1 MRVTLARRV
10 IWLASAKGIAFALG
24 FALPLILVRSLSQTE
39 FGLYKQVFLLVN
51 TVITILPLGFA
62 MSAFYFLPRC
72 GREPGSVVFNI
83 VLFHS
88 MIGGLVGLVLLVYPG
103 LLEVIFGSHELVV
116 HAPGLALLV
125 FLAIATSVLEI
136 IAVANGEVAVAARLI
151 VVTFLAKTLLLLGAV
166 WLVPSIEALI
176 TAAALHYV
184 LQGAL
189 LFWYL
194 GTRFPRFWA
203 ARDWPM
209 LRAQMGYTLPLG
221 AAGMLSMAQLDL
233 HSYFVARSF
242 DAATFAIYAVG
253 CFQLPFLQIVNES
266 IGAVM
271 IPTVSRLQLENQPGE
286 IVQLVARMMR
296 KLAAL
301 YFPLYACL
309 LVTGREFVTVLF
321 TERYQASW
329 PIFAVNLTLIP
340 LCILTAACDPVL
352 RAYPAY
358 TSVLVRIRVALVA
371 VSVLGLWFVTA
382 QHWLLGAIVVM
393 VGVGLVDRLTV
404 SVMLARVLHVGWRDL
419 ALFRDVAKL
428 AAAAGL
434 AGLLAAGVRLVVA
447 EAGPLAVLAASSAV
461 LGIAYV
467 VSVRAL
473 GVPTVSERHAVRER
487 ALAMLLRVGLDRRT
501 VGVRSGLEP

>member
-1 MRVTLARRV
+1 
-10 IWLASAKGIAFALG
+10 
-24 FALPLILVRSLSQTE
+24 
-39 FGLYKQVFLLVN
+39 
-51 TVITILPLGFA
+51 VITILPPGFA

-428 AAAAGL
+428 AAAAGV

>member
-1 MRVTLARRV
+1 MHATLARRV
-10 IWLASAKGIAFALG
+10 IWLASAKALAFALG
-24 FALPLILVRSLSQTE
+24 FALPLVLVRSLSQTE

-51 TVITILPLGFA
+51 TAITILPLGFA

-72 GREPGSVVFNI
+72 GREPGRVVFNI

-88 MIGGLVGLVLLVYPG
+88 MIGGLAGMVLLVRPG

-136 IAVANGEVAVAARLI
+136 VAVANGEVALAARLI
-151 VVTFLAKTLLLLGAV
+151 VVSYLAKTLLLLGAM

-176 TAAALHYV
+176 AAAAVHFV

-194 GTRFPRFWA
+194 RSRFPRFWTA
-203 ARDWPM
+203 SDWPLM
-209 LRAQMGYTLPLG
+209 RAQLGYALPLG
-221 AAGMLSMAQLDL
+221 AAAMLSMAQLDL

-253 CFQLPFLQIVNES
+253 CFQLPFMQIVNES
-266 IGAVM
+266 VGAVM

-301 YFPLYACL
+301 YFPLYAFL

-340 LCILTAACDPVL
+340 LCMLTAACDPVL

-358 TSVLVRIRVALVA
+358 AAMLVRIRVALVA
-371 VSVLGLWFVTA
+371 MLVLGLWTVTA
-382 QHWLLGAIVVM
+382 RHWLLGAIVVM
-393 VGVGLVDRLTV
+393 VGVGLIDRLTV
-404 SVMLARVLHVGWRDL
+404 SVMLGRVLRVGWRDL

-447 EAGPLAVLAASSAV
+447 EAGPLAVLAASAAV
-461 LGIAYV
+461 LGVAYV
-467 VSVRAL
+467 VAVLML
-473 GVPTVSERHAVRER
+473 GVPTMGERHAVRER
-487 ALAMLLRVGLDRRT
+487 ALAMRLRVRLDRRT

>member
-51 TVITILPLGFA
+51 TAITILPLGFA

-221 AAGMLSMAQLDL
+221 AAGMLSMAQFDL

-428 AAAAGL
+428 AAAAGV

>member
-428 AAAAGL
+428 AAAAGV

>member
-1 MRVTLARRV
+1 
-10 IWLASAKGIAFALG
+10 
-24 FALPLILVRSLSQTE
+24 
-39 FGLYKQVFLLVN
+39 
-51 TVITILPLGFA
+51 
-62 MSAFYFLPRC
+62 
-72 GREPGSVVFNI
+72 
-83 VLFHS
+83 
-88 MIGGLVGLVLLVYPG
+88 MIGGLAGLALLVRPG
-103 LLEVIFGSHELVV
+103 LLEVILGSHELVV
-116 HAPGLALLV
+116 HAPDLALLV

-136 IAVANGEVAVAARLI
+136 VAVANGEFAVAACMI
-151 VVTFLAKTLLLLGAV
+151 VVTFLSKTLLLLGAV

-176 TAAALHYV
+176 TAAALHYA

-194 GTRFPRFWA
+194 GSRFPRFWTA
-203 ARDWPM
+203 IDWPM
-209 LRAQMGYTLPLG
+209 MRAQMGYALPLG
-221 AAGMLSMAQLDL
+221 AAGMLSMVQLDL

-253 CFQLPFLQIVNES
+253 CVQLPFLQIVNES
-266 IGAVM
+266 VGAVM
-271 IPTVSRLQLENQPGE
+271 IPTVNRLQLENQPGE

-309 LVTGREFVTVLF
+309 LVTGREFVTLLF

-358 TSVLVRIRVALVA
+358 TSMLVRIRVALAA
-371 VSVLGLWFVTA
+371 VTVLGLWIVTA

-393 VGVGLVDRLTV
+393 VGVGLVDRLTL

-461 LGIAYV
+461 LGVAYV
-467 VSVRAL
+467 VSVLAL
-473 GVPTVSERHAVRER
+473 GVPTVGERHAVRER